1 MKIQLILLSAF
12 AFVNSCI
19 GQIQLNY
26 QAFLQSVVKNNQ
38 IIKTAA
44 NQTFIAKHQLVA
56 AKGGFDPVLN
66 SETERKDV
74 FQNYYVQSA
83 NELKWPIFAGHSLKT
98 GYVYGQGPFI
108 NASDK
113 TSTRGMTYLG
123 IQSNLLQGLLIDK
136 NRADLLKAHQYVAY
150 FNAEKAILE
159 NELLFKASMSYADL
173 LYHNTLKSLYQSY
186 QEIAMKRHKAIVSLV
201 DLGEKAN
208 VDSIETYIQFQS
220 RVIDRQATQI
230 DFSKQLF
237 DVIAYMQT
245 PQLFSLPLVVS
256 EELDSLYDISSK
268 SVLATNY
275 SPAVNPIIQQAQS
288 KQSLLQVDVRLKKE
302 MLKPKLEVSY
312 QFLSSNAWQ
321 SSLFFDM
328 NQYKLG
334 AKMSFPLLFRK
345 PYNEYKL
352 SKFVAENNQFDLD
365 VKAIQLT
372 AKANFVVSNF
382 ESMLSQVNDAQRL
395 NELNKQLLLAEQT
408 KFEHGESSLFLVNIR
423 ESRCLES
430 EVKLLNLKTKL
441 IKSHF
446 EYKYLNAE
454 FVQN

>member
-1 MKIQLILLSAF
+1 MKFYSILITAF
-12 AFVNSCI
+12 ALAQSAL

-26 QAFLQSVVKNNQ
+26 QTFLESVLKHNQVLKIAYNQSLL
-38 IIKTAA
+38 
-44 NQTFIAKHQLVA
+44 AKHQLIA

-74 FQNYYVQSA
+74 FQNYYVQSSS
-83 NELKWPIFAGHSLKT
+83 EIKWPIFAGHSLKS

-113 TSTRGMTYLG
+113 TSARGMTYLG

-159 NELLFKASMSYADL
+159 NELMFKASTTYADL
-173 LYHNTLKSLYQSY
+173 LYQNTLKSLYQAY
-186 QEIAMKRHKAIVSLV
+186 QDNAMKRHMAIVSLV

-208 VDSIETYIQFQS
+208 VDSIETFIQFQS

-245 PQLFSLPLVVS
+245 PQLYSLPLVVS

-268 SVLATNY
+268 SVLSSNY
-275 SPAVNPIIQQAQS
+275 SPMVNPIMQQAQS
-288 KQSLLQVDVRLKKE
+288 KQSLLLVDVRLKKE

-334 AKMSFPLLFRK
+334 AKMSFPLFFRK

-352 SKFVAENNQFDLD
+352 SKFVAENNQYEMD
-365 VKAIQLT
+365 VKAIQLS
-372 AKANFVVSNF
+372 AKANFVVRNF

-395 NELNKQLLLAEQT
+395 NELNKQLLIAEQT

-441 IKSHF
+441 IKSYF